1 MKMILKSRV
10 SNLIRGF
17 SAVGWSQR
25 SSFHVQKTLL
35 NTDKDP
41 PELVLPMRRRSKIS
55 PEDRMKSMLEQLK
68 PNIDHDKAME
78 NDTKSDILSEN
89 DTKSDILSSDS
100 NIDSNKGINNPST
113 IKKTLPWRF
122 GRRRSL
128 SPMTRVQ
135 GMIEEEEDKKK

>member
-1 MKMILKSRV
+1 MILKSRV

-35 NTDKDP
+35 KSNTDKDP
-41 PELVLPMRRRSKIS
+41 PELVSPIRRRSKIS
-55 PEDRMKSMLEQLK
+55 PEDRMKSMLEQLE
-68 PNIDHDKAME
+68 PNFDQDKA
-78 NDTKSDILSEN
+78 IEN

-100 NIDSNKGINNPST
+100 DIDSKKGINNPST
-113 IKKTLPWRF
+113 NKKPLPWRF

-128 SPMTRVQ
+128 SPMSRVQ